1 MLLPTAEVLALGRYS
16 TCILILKCV
25 SITYHRNPAQI
36 HISKPLHW
44 FYDLVT
50 CIIYIYIYTYK
61 NIPKNI
67 LQYIYLQIY
76 IYTYMTCW
84 QYLTSIPTCPS
95 DISNVWVAS
104 FTEFQVFAGHAW
116 YYPDL
121 PEGLKNPLGEIHF
134 GGKHG
139 ILHGLGLGAGLGG
152 LAFGRERDFWADVM
166 KSHFP

>member
-25 SITYHRNPAQI
+25 SITYLRNPAQI
-36 HISKPLHW
+36 HISKPWHW
-44 FYDLVT
+44 FYDLHWKLHVLFLSIQKY
-50 CIIYIYIYTYK
+50 IIVH
-61 NIPKNI
+61 
-67 LQYIYLQIY
+67 LSEDL
-76 IYTYMTCW
+76 YTYMTCW

-95 DISNVWVAS
+95 DIFNVWVRS

-121 PEGLKNPLGEIHF
+121 PEGVYKNPVGKNSFRGEKRDTPRV
-134 GGKHG
+134 GVGCG
-139 ILHGLGLGAGLGG
+139 
-152 LAFGRERDFWADVM
+152 FGRVGVWKGKRFWADVM